1 MEVKNRKVGK
11 KIGLFIAYL
20 FATLLAIV
28 FLFPFYYT
36 LINSLRPI
44 MSSPALLKFKG
55 FEFINFK
62 YAVTLVPFFKYL
74 KNTIL
79 IELIGLSTGF
89 ITTFMYGYAL
99 ARLKAPGKSI
109 VFYMILS
116 SMMVPTMAIQVPQF
130 VLFSNLGLKDTY
142 WIYVI
147 NGLAGSAVNVFAYRQ
162 YLASFPG
169 SIEEAARIDGCTRF
183 SLMWR
188 VVVPISKLQPFALIS
203 VSAVKV

>member
-44 MSSPALLKFKG
+44 MSSPALLQFKG

-116 SMMVPTMAIQVPQF
+116 SMT
-130 VLFSNLGLKDTY
+130 
-142 WIYVI
+142 
-147 NGLAGSAVNVFAYRQ
+147 
-162 YLASFPG
+162 
-169 SIEEAARIDGCTRF
+169 
-183 SLMWR
+183 
-188 VVVPISKLQPFALIS
+188 
-203 VSAVKV
+203 